1 MDKQTKQAIIDNY
14 YKLYLKHGSGPEVAQ
29 WSHEGQRFRFDKLLE
44 IGDLKGATILDLGCN
59 LGDLY
64 PLLRSRL
71 GEVIYTGVDI
81 VPEIVVTAARSHPDA
96 RFLCLDVLNERF
108 DETFDYILISGM
120 FNNAMPA
127 GTEFL
132 KRMVSRAY
140 QCCIK
145 GVGFNFTSSRVN
157 FRDAEMQYHD
167 PLEIFRF
174 CLDELTPKIS
184 FHHHYER
191 CDVAVFAYR

>member
-1 MDKQTKQAIIDNY
+1 MDKHTKQAIIDNY
-14 YKLYLKHGSGPEVAQ
+14 HKLYLKYGSGPEVSQ
-29 WSHEGQRFRFDKLLE
+29 WSEEGQRFRFDKLLE

-71 GEVIYTGVDI
+71 GKVIYTGVDI
-81 VPEIVVTAARSHPDA
+81 VPEIISAAAHSHPDA

-108 DETFDYILISGM
+108 NETFNYVLISGM

-132 KRMVSRAY
+132 KRMVFRAY
-140 QCCIK
+140 QCCNK
-145 GVGFNFTSSRVN
+145 GIGFNFTSNRVN
-157 FRDAEMQYHD
+157 FQDAGMQYHD